1 MPAVHSLPL
10 DPACLLAHSHV
21 PAHSMIGACLTALP
35 LLLPLCCCL
44 CVTCLPAGG
53 QGAITPDDVA
63 QAVLFCFRLSKN
75 AVPEEVGGE
84 GWAGW
89 LERQLHAGGC

>member
-1 MPAVHSLPL
+1 M
-10 DPACLLAHSHV
+10 CLSR
-21 PAHSMIGACLTALP
+21 
-35 LLLPLCCCL
+35 
-44 CVTCLPAGG
+44 LPAGG

-84 GWAGW
+84 ERAGW
-89 LERQLHAGGC
+89 VGGCMPAAAEIAAACFLNVLGPTVVVWVHLNCLWQIVLKAVKPGTASA